1 MGIDRKKGEGD
12 RRMTETITIIGLG
25 YVGLPLAKAFASNG
39 FKVYGYD
46 SSKEKVKSVNENEN
60 EKEKI
65 IATTEPDECIPHS
78 DFIIICVPTP
88 INERREPDLG
98 YILSA
103 VEEVG
108 KYFKSGSTIILESTT
123 YPGTTEEVVKQ
134 RLEKTGKKFYLGY
147 SPERIDPG
155 NRRYPIEKI
164 PKIVSG
170 INKASLEKVKWLYS
184 QIIEEVVEVSDTKT
198 AEAAKLVENVFRA
211 VNISLAN
218 ELAMIFE
225 RMGINT
231 YEVIEAATTKPY
243 GFMPFYPGPG
253 IGGHCIPVDP
263 FYLAWKAKQVGVESK
278 FIELAGEISYKMTK
292 HVAEL
297 IKENTDDSSK
307 ILILGVAYKRN
318 IPDTRNSPAKLILEE
333 LNRDRRRIYY
343 FDPYV
348 EEYEGLKSVESSN
361 LNLNG
366 YKCVVLLTDHNE
378 FKELDFGNYNG
389 VLIDTRNF
397 INAPNQKCKYI
408 GIGKGKGGG
417 QD

>member
-1 MGIDRKKGEGD
+1 MK
-12 RRMTETITIIGLG
+12 ETITIIGLG
-25 YVGLPLAKAFASNG
+25 YVGLPLAEAFASKG
-39 FKVYGYD
+39 FRVYGYD
-46 SSKEKVKSVNENEN
+46 TSKEKVKSVNEN

-65 IATTEPDECIPHS
+65 IATTEPDACIPRS

-123 YPGTTEEVVKQ
+123 YPGTTEEVVKPI
-134 RLEKTGKKFYLGY
+134 LEKTGKEFYLGY

-155 NRRYPIEKI
+155 NTRYSLEKI

-184 QIIEEVVEVSDTKT
+184 QIIEAVVEVSDTKT
-198 AEAAKLVENVFRA
+198 AEATKLVENVFRA

-297 IKENTDDSSK
+297 IKENTDAHSK

-333 LNRDRRRIYY
+333 LNRDRRRIDY

-348 EEYEGLKSVESSN
+348 WEYEGLKSIEPSN
-361 LNLNG
+361 LNLNE
-366 YKCVVLLTDHNE
+366 YECVVLLTDHNE
-378 FKELDFGNYNG
+378 FKELKFADYRG

-397 INAPNQKCKYI
+397 IDKSNLKCKYI
-408 GIGKGKGGG
+408 GIGKGNGKGDG

>member
-1 MGIDRKKGEGD
+1 MEIDRKKRKRD
-12 RRMTETITIIGLG
+12 RRMKETITIVGLG
-25 YVGLPLAKAFASNG
+25 YVGLPLAKAFASKG
-39 FKVYGYD
+39 FKVFGYD
-46 SSKEKVKSVNENEN
+46 TSKEKVKSIN
-60 EKEKI
+60 EKEPEKI
-65 IATTEPDECIPHS
+65 VSATKPDECIPHS

-88 INERREPDLG
+88 ITERREPDLG

-108 KYFKSGSTIILESTT
+108 KYFKSGSTIVLESTT
-123 YPGTTEEVVKQ
+123 YPGTTEEVVKP
-134 RLEKTGKKFYLGY
+134 RLEKTGKDFYLGY

-155 NRRYPIEKI
+155 NRRYPLEKT
-164 PKIVSG
+164 PKIISG
-170 INKASLEKVKWLYS
+170 INKESLKKVKWLYS
-184 QIIEEVVEVSDTKT
+184 QIIDELVEVSDTKM
-198 AEAAKLVENVFRA
+198 AEATKLVENVFRA

-231 YEVIEAATTKPY
+231 YEVIEAGKTKPF

-263 FYLAWKAKQVGVESK
+263 FYLAWKAKQVGAESK

-292 HVAEL
+292 HVADL
-297 IKENTDDSSK
+297 IKENTDKHSK
-307 ILILGVAYKRN
+307 ILLLGVAYKRD
-318 IPDTRNSPAKLILEE
+318 ISDTRNSPAKLILEN
-333 LNRDRRRIYY
+333 LNRDRRKIDYC
-343 FDPYV
+343 DPYV
-348 EEYEGLKSVESSN
+348 EEYEGLKSIEPSN

-366 YKCVVLLTDHNE
+366 YKCVVLLTDHSE
-378 FKELDFGNYNG
+378 FKELDFENYNG

-397 INAPNQKCKYI
+397 INASNLKCKYI
-408 GIGKGKGGG
+408 GIGKGNGYG

>member
-1 MGIDRKKGEGD
+1 LEIDRKERTRD
-12 RRMTETITIIGLG
+12 RRMKETITIIGLG
-25 YVGLPLAKAFASNG
+25 YVGLPLAEAFASKG
-39 FKVYGYD
+39 FKVFGYD
-46 SSKEKVKSVNENEN
+46 TSKEKVKSVNEN

-65 IATTEPDECIPHS
+65 IATTEPDACIPRS

-108 KYFKSGSTIILESTT
+108 KYSKSGSTIILESTT
-123 YPGTTEEVVKQ
+123 YPGTTEEVVK
-134 RLEKTGKKFYLGY
+134 RMLEKTGKEFYLGY

-155 NRRYPIEKI
+155 NTRYSLEKI

-184 QIIEEVVEVSDTKT
+184 QIIEAVVEVSDTKT
-198 AEAAKLVENVFRA
+198 AEATKLVENVFRA

-263 FYLAWKAKQVGVESK
+263 FYLAWKAKQVG
-278 FIELAGEISYKMTK
+278 TK
-292 HVAEL
+292 
-297 IKENTDDSSK
+297 
-307 ILILGVAYKRN
+307 
-318 IPDTRNSPAKLILEE
+318 
-333 LNRDRRRIYY
+333 
-343 FDPYV
+343 
-348 EEYEGLKSVESSN
+348 
-361 LNLNG
+361 
-366 YKCVVLLTDHNE
+366 
-378 FKELDFGNYNG
+378 
-389 VLIDTRNF
+389 
-397 INAPNQKCKYI
+397 
-408 GIGKGKGGG
+408 
-417 QD
+417 

>member
-1 MGIDRKKGEGD
+1 LEINRKKRGEK
-12 RRMTETITIIGLG
+12 MTETITIVGLG
-25 YVGLPLAKAFASNG
+25 YVGLPLADAFASKG
-39 FKVYGYD
+39 FKVFGYD
-46 SSKEKVKSVNENEN
+46 TSKEKVESIN
-60 EKEKI
+60 EKEHEKI
-65 IATTEPDECIPHS
+65 VATTEPEECISHS
-78 DFIIICVPTP
+78 DFTIICVPTP

-108 KYFKSGSTIILESTT
+108 KYFKSGSTIVLESTT
-123 YPGTTEEVVKQ
+123 YPGTTEEVVKPI
-134 RLEKTGKKFYLGY
+134 LEKTGKDFYLAY

-155 NRRYPIEKI
+155 NKKYPLERV

-170 INKASLEKVKWLYS
+170 INKESLEKVKWLYS
-184 QIIEEVVEVSDTKT
+184 QIIEEIVEVSDTKT
-198 AEAAKLVENVFRA
+198 AEATKLVENVFRA

-231 YEVIEAATTKPY
+231 YEVIEAAKTKPY
-243 GFMPFYPGPG
+243 GFLPFYPGPG

-263 FYLAWKAKQVGVESK
+263 FYLAWKAKQVGAESK

-297 IKENTDDSSK
+297 IRENTDDGAK
-307 ILILGVAYKRN
+307 ILILGVAYKRD
-318 IPDTRNSPAKLILEE
+318 IPDTRNSPAELILED
-333 LNRDRRRIYY
+333 LNRDRRRIDY
-343 FDPYV
+343 FDPHVPKYG
-348 EEYEGLKSVESSN
+348 GLKSVEPSN
-361 LNLNG
+361 LNLNE
-366 YKCVVLLTDHNE
+366 YECVVLLTDHNE

-397 INAPNQKCKYI
+397 INASNLKCMYI
-408 GIGKGKGGG
+408 GIGKGKGYGH
-417 QD
+417 D

>member
-1 MGIDRKKGEGD
+1 MN
-12 RRMTETITIIGLG
+12 ETITVIGLG
-25 YVGLPLAKAFASNG
+25 YVGLPLAEAFASKG

-46 SSKEKVKSVNENEN
+46 TSKEKVKSINENES
-60 EKEKI
+60 EKF
-65 IATTEPDECIPHS
+65 IATTEPEECIPKS

-88 INERREPDLG
+88 INERRGPDLS

-123 YPGTTEEVVKQ
+123 YPGTTEEVVKPI
-134 RLEKTGKKFYLGY
+134 LEKTGKDFYLGY

-155 NRRYPIEKI
+155 NRRYPLEKI
-164 PKIVSG
+164 PKIISG
-170 INKASLEKVKWLYS
+170 INKESLEKVKWLYS
-184 QIIEEVVEVSDTKT
+184 QIIEGLIEVSDTKT
-198 AEAAKLVENVFRA
+198 AEATKLVENVFRA

-231 YEVIEAATTKPY
+231 YEVIEAAKTKPF

-263 FYLAWKAKQVGVESK
+263 FYLAWGARQVGAESK
-278 FIELAGEISYKMTK
+278 FIELAGEISYKMTE

-297 IKENTDDSSK
+297 IKENTDERSK
-307 ILILGVAYKRN
+307 ILILGVAYKRD

-333 LNRDRRRIYY
+333 LNKDKRRIDY
-343 FDPYV
+343 FDPHV
-348 EEYEGLKSVESSN
+348 PEYEYLKSVEPSDLI
-361 LNLNG
+361 LND
-366 YKCVVLLTDHNE
+366 YDCVVLLTDHSE
-378 FKELDFGNYNG
+378 FKELSFRNYNR

-397 INAPNQKCKYI
+397 IDKSNLKCRYI
-408 GIGKGKGGG
+408 GLGKGKDGR

>member
-1 MGIDRKKGEGD
+1 
-12 RRMTETITIIGLG
+12 MTETITIIGLG
-25 YVGLPLAKAFASNG
+25 YVGLPLAKAFASKG
-39 FKVYGYD
+39 FRVYGYD
-46 SSKEKVKSVNENEN
+46 SSKEKVKSVNE
-60 EKEKI
+60 KEKI
-65 IATTEPDECIPHS
+65 IATTEPDACIPRS

-88 INERREPDLG
+88 VNERREPDLS

-123 YPGTTEEVVKQ
+123 YPGTTEEVVKPI
-134 RLEKTGKKFYLGY
+134 LKKTGKEFYLGY

-155 NRRYPIEKI
+155 NTRYPLEKI

-170 INKASLEKVKWLYS
+170 INGESLEKIKWLYS
-184 QIIEEVVEVSDTKT
+184 QIIDEVVEVSDTKT
-198 AEAAKLVENVFRA
+198 AEATKLVENVFRA

-297 IKENTDDSSK
+297 INENTDAHSK

-333 LNRDRRRIYY
+333 LNRDKRRIDY
-343 FDPYV
+343 FDPFV
-348 EEYEGLKSVESSN
+348 DEYEGLKSIEPSD

-378 FKELDFGNYNG
+378 FKELCFENYSG

-397 INAPNQKCKYI
+397 INASNPKCTYI
-408 GIGKGKGGG
+408 GIGKGNGKGYG

>member
-1 MGIDRKKGEGD
+1 
-12 RRMTETITIIGLG
+12 MTETITIIGLG

-46 SSKEKVKSVNENEN
+46 SSKEKVKSVNENE
-60 EKEKI
+60 KEKI
-65 IATTEPDECIPHS
+65 IATTEPDACIPHS

-88 INERREPDLG
+88 INERRVPDLS

-103 VEEVG
+103 IEEVG

-123 YPGTTEEVVKQ
+123 YPGTTEEVVKP
-134 RLEKTGKKFYLGY
+134 RLEKTGKNFYLGY

-155 NRRYPIEKI
+155 NTRYPLEKI

-184 QIIEEVVEVSDTKT
+184 QIIEAVVEVSDTKT
-198 AEAAKLVENVFRA
+198 AEATKLVENVFRA

-297 IKENTDDSSK
+297 IKENTDAHSK

-333 LNRDRRRIYY
+333 LNRDRRRIDYC
-343 FDPYV
+343 DPYV
-348 EEYEGLKSVESSN
+348 EEYEGLKSIEPSD
-361 LNLNG
+361 LNLNE
-366 YKCVVLLTDHNE
+366 YECVVLLTDHNE
-378 FKELDFGNYNG
+378 FKELDFGNYTG

-397 INAPNQKCKYI
+397 INASNLKCKYI
-408 GIGKGKGGG
+408 GIGKGNGKGDG